1 MLSLRYLRL
10 PPIALITLRHYAVTK
25 TATGPSGAALKLG
38 GGIASKWKNGIIQSY
53 FVCLI
58 LEKGA
63 VITTTIQQY
72 LEAETDP
79 EKLVNYCCGLNYKK
93 DQELVQIKAD
103 SSYPDWLFG
112 LEKLDKID
120 IDQLDKDTW
129 EYWTRYNEQGDE
141 FLRLINE
148 KRFPE
153 RYIPTWLKELR
164 PLY

>member
-1 MLSLRYLRL
+1 MFSIKYLRL
-10 PPIALITLRHYAVTK
+10 PSISTIALRHYAVTK
-25 TATGPSGAALKLG
+25 TAAGPSGAALKLG
-38 GGIASKWKNGIIQSY
+38 GGVAK
-53 FVCLI
+53 
-58 LEKGA
+58 KGA

-72 LEAETDP
+72 IDAETDP
-79 EKLVNYCCGLNYKK
+79 EKLVKYCCGLNYKK
-93 DQELVQIKAD
+93 DQEHIEIKAD
-103 SSYPDWLFG
+103 SAYPDWLFG

-141 FLRLINE
+141 YLRTINE

-153 RYIPTWLKELR
+153 RYIPTWLKELK

>member
-1 MLSLRYLRL
+1 MLCIKYLRVSSIST
-10 PPIALITLRHYAVTK
+10 IALRHYAVTK
-25 TATGPSGAALKLG
+25 TATGPTGAALKLG
-38 GGIASKWKNGIIQSY
+38 GGVAK
-53 FVCLI
+53 
-58 LEKGA
+58 KGA

-72 LEAETDP
+72 IDAETDP
-79 EKLVNYCCGLNYKK
+79 EKLVKYCCGLNYKK
-93 DQELVQIKAD
+93 DQEPIEIKAV
-103 SSYPDWLFG
+103 SAYPDWLFG

-141 FLRLINE
+141 YLRIINE

-164 PLY
+164 PLH